1 MVGLEELNK
10 HWELQL
16 DTVKRKVAM
25 MWGTRNPSLK
35 KAIARQPS
43 VKIRVQNTNTAEIA
57 EVLVSSNYSF
67 LCTER

>member
-16 DTVKRKVAM
+16 DPVKRKVAM
-25 MWGTRNPSLK
+25 MWGTRNPSFK
-35 KAIARQPS
+35 KAIARHPS

-57 EVLVSSNYSF
+57 EVLVSSN
-67 LCTER
+67 